1 MNSYKRAKQKNK
13 IGMDRESVIEKLAAL
28 VNRKGSQEKAAK
40 SLKGVS
46 SASIS
51 LILSGRGEE
60 VRERMWQNIATQLEV
75 SNEWQKADTVQYRQ
89 LSRLLSDAQE
99 DHLVMSVVAPAG
111 TGKTFTSKSYEED
124 KREVYRLA
132 CSEFWSKNDFIDELL
147 RSLGENGL
155 GYSKKERIN
164 KAIEAIRRKQQPLLV
179 FDEFDKLNDNV
190 WFFFITL
197 YNELEGHCGMVLLS
211 TDSIEVRIKRGL
223 RLNKRGYNEFWSR
236 LGRRCVKLSA
246 VDYEDIKAVC
256 EANGEVRANVI
267 EDIAR
272 DSEGDLRRVTRRLY
286 GARKAA

>member
-1 MNSYKRAKQKNK
+1 
-13 IGMDRESVIEKLAAL
+13 MDRESVIEKLAAL
-28 VNRKGSQEKAAK
+28 VARKGSQEKAAK

-51 LILSGRGEE
+51 LILSGRGGE

-89 LSRLLSDAQE
+89 LSQLLDDAQE

-124 KREVYRLA
+124 NKEVYRLA

-164 KAIEAIRRKQQPLLV
+164 KAIEAIRRKQHPLLV

-197 YNELEGHCGMVLLS
+197 YNELEGKCGMVLLS

>member
-1 MNSYKRAKQKNK
+1 METEKKENKKQDT
-13 IGMDRESVIEKLAAL
+13 MDRESVIEKLAAL
-28 VNRKGSQEKAAK
+28 VARKGSQEKAAK

-51 LILSGRGEE
+51 LILSGRGGE
-60 VRERMWQNIATQLEV
+60 VRDRMWQNIATQLEV

-89 LSRLLSDAQE
+89 LSQLLDDAQE
-99 DHLVMSVVAPAG
+99 DHLVMSVIAPAG

-124 KREVYRLA
+124 NKEVYRLA

-164 KAIEAIRRKQQPLLV
+164 KAIEAIRRKQHPLLV

-197 YNELEGHCGMVLLS
+197 YNELEGKCGMVLLS

-256 EANGEVRANVI
+256 EANGESRASVI
-267 EDIAR
+267 EDIVR

-286 GARKAA
+286 GTKKAA

>member
-1 MNSYKRAKQKNK
+1 MEKEK
-13 IGMDRESVIEKLAAL
+13 IIKAL
-28 VNRKGSQEKAAK
+28 SELVERKGSQDKAAK

-46 SASIS
+46 SATIS

-60 VRERMWQNIATQLEV
+60 VRERMWQNIESQLDCRR
-75 SNEWQKADTVQYRQ
+75 EWQRGETVQLMQ
-89 LSRLLSDAQE
+89 MSSLLADAQRE
-99 DHLVMSVVAPAG
+99 SLVMSIVAPAG
-111 TGKTFTSKSYEED
+111 SGKTYSSKAYESD
-124 KREVYRLA
+124 NKEVYRIA

-155 GYSKKERIN
+155 GYTKRERMS
-164 KAIEAIRRKQQPLLV
+164 KAIDAIRRKSSPLLI

-197 YNELEGHCGMVLLS
+197 YNELEDRCGIVLLS

-236 LGRRCVKLSA
+236 IGRKCVKLSG
-246 VDYEDIKAVC
+246 VSYEDIEVVC
-256 EANGEVRANVI
+256 NANGIEDSSLI

-272 DSEGDLRRVTRRLY
+272 DCEGDMRRVVRRIF
-286 GARKAA
+286 AERKK

>member
-1 MNSYKRAKQKNK
+1 METEKKENKKQDT
-13 IGMDRESVIEKLAAL
+13 MDRESVIEKLAAL
-28 VNRKGSQEKAAK
+28 VARKGSQEKAAK

-51 LILSGRGEE
+51 LILSGRGGE
-60 VRERMWQNIATQLEV
+60 VRDRMWQNIATQLEV

-89 LSRLLSDAQE
+89 LSQLLDDAQE

-124 KREVYRLA
+124 NKEVYRLA

-164 KAIEAIRRKQQPLLV
+164 KAIDAIRRKQHPLLV

-197 YNELEGHCGMVLLS
+197 YNELEGKCGMVLLS

-256 EANGEVRANVI
+256 EANGENRASVI
-267 EDIAR
+267 EDIVR

-286 GARKAA
+286 GTKKAA

>member
-1 MNSYKRAKQKNK
+1 
-13 IGMDRESVIEKLAAL
+13 MDRESVIEKLAAL
-28 VNRKGSQEKAAK
+28 VARKGSQEKAAK

-51 LILSGRGEE
+51 LILSGRGGE

-89 LSRLLSDAQE
+89 LSQLLDDAQE

-124 KREVYRLA
+124 NKEVYRLA

-164 KAIEAIRRKQQPLLV
+164 KAIDAIRRKQHPLLV

-197 YNELEGHCGMVLLS
+197 YNELEGKCGMVLLS

-256 EANGEVRANVI
+256 EANGESRASVI
-267 EDIAR
+267 EDIVR

-286 GARKAA
+286 GTKKAA

>member
-1 MNSYKRAKQKNK
+1 
-13 IGMDRESVIEKLAAL
+13 MDRESVIEKLAAL
-28 VNRKGSQEKAAK
+28 VARKGSQEKAAK

-51 LILSGRGEE
+51 LILSGRGGE

-89 LSRLLSDAQE
+89 LSQLLDDAQE

-124 KREVYRLA
+124 NKEVYRLA

-197 YNELEGHCGMVLLS
+197 YNELEGKCGMVLLS

-256 EANGEVRANVI
+256 EANGESRASVI
-267 EDIAR
+267 EDIVR

-286 GARKAA
+286 GTKKAA